1 MKSRTGTTAETGSPP
16 IGKLGDGLGKD
27 CRGIALAAAGPV
39 AGRDASGADRRDT
52 DAPLALCSPAPVV
65 LNRVASIVL
74 WIVGAVTVTQAAD
87 EPPAGRVV
95 APGVRQIGAIESR
108 SITESSGIVASRRYP
123 GTFWTHNDKGSR
135 PMLFA
140 ITREGRSLADIRI
153 EGAKFAD
160 WEDIALDAQ
169 NRLYLGDIGNN
180 NSKRKDV
187 EVYRVAEPDPKSSP
201 AALEPTRKWVL
212 TYPGAPFDAE
222 ALFVHEDSGYVVSK
236 VTNDRRAS
244 IYRFPLTEAG
254 GTVALQRVATLPIS
268 SPVTAA
274 DLSADGRQLAILS
287 KAGPFVFRVDG
298 DIARAG
304 VARPWHTRFKHE
316 ATEACC
322 FVPEGLLVTAESR
335 EIYLFED
342 AAFRAP

>member
-1 MKSRTGTTAETGSPP
+1 MDIRPVSCLPP
-16 IGKLGDGLGKD
+16 ARVKG
-27 CRGIALAAAGPV
+27 
-39 AGRDASGADRRDT
+39 
-52 DAPLALCSPAPVV
+52 VV
-65 LNRVASIVL
+65 TLVL
-74 WIVGAVTVTQAAD
+74 WFVGAVMTSPAAD
-87 EPPAGRVV
+87 GPRAGRVV
-95 APGVRQIGAIESR
+95 APGVRQVGTIESR
-108 SITESSGIVASRRYP
+108 FITESSGIVASRQFP

-140 ITREGRSLADIRI
+140 ITREGKSLAEIPI
-153 EGAKFAD
+153 QGAKFAD
-160 WEDIALDAQ
+160 WEDIALDGEH
-169 NRLYLGDIGNN
+169 RLYLGDIGNN
-180 NSKRKDV
+180 NSRRKDV
-187 EVYRVAEPDPKSSP
+187 EVYRVAEPDPKSP
-201 AALEPTRKWVL
+201 PGALEPSRKWVL
-212 TYPGAPFDAE
+212 TYPVAPFDAE
-222 ALFVHEDSGYVVSK
+222 ALFVYGESGYVVSK
-236 VTNDRRAS
+236 VTNDRHAS

-254 GTVALQRVATLPIS
+254 GTVALQRVTTLPIS

-274 DLSADGRQLAILS
+274 DLSADGQRLAILS

-335 EIYLFED
+335 EIFLFED